1 MKTIQIRENLFNA
14 QYLVLCQQR
23 IANHRAMLQARA
35 NALAAVAYCESKDLV
50 RDWSAKS
57 LIEMCEWEHAHYNDL
72 KHVHS

>member
-1 MKTIQIRENLFNA
+1 MKTVQIRENLFNA

-23 IANHRAMLQARA
+23 IANHKAMLQARA

-57 LIEMCEWEHAHYNDL
+57 LLEMCVWEHKHFNNL
-72 KHVHS
+72 KHVHQ